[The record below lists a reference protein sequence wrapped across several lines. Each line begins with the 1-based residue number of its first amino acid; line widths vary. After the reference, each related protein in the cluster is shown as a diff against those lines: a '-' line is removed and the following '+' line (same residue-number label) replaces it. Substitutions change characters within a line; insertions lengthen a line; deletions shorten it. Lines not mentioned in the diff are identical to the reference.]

1 MHFPLTDIIE
11 GAEVW
16 KYTAPLNFALP
27 KMNNI
32 RYRLLKGTIDLPR
45 GNLAVPFHSRKKH
58 DF

>member
-1 MHFPLTDIIE
+1 MISFTGHEQESVMSRCENKKI
-11 GAEVW
+11 
-16 KYTAPLNFALP
+16 P